1 MFMENNNV
9 NETVEQTKVISTK
22 SFHINYIQVFLS
34 AFLIFGLATIPS
46 LLTSKGIWI
55 YYGDFNVQ
63 QIPFYMHVQNAV
75 KTGNFLYD
83 WSTDLGGSFLGCY
96 SFYLTGSPFF
106 WLTCLFPNAAVPYLM
121 PWISALK
128 YAVMATTA
136 FAFAK
141 RYVKTEAGAYIAS
154 LLFAFSGYSG
164 AVLVYNHFHD
174 AMAFFP
180 LYLITFEDC
189 MEKKKR
195 VPFVLMTTL
204 MLVINYFFFV
214 GTVVFLAI
222 YYVAKYVLVKEATK
236 EKVKMLFRALYCG
249 VTGVA
254 LAGIY
259 IIPSIYYT
267 LHNSRL
273 SQILSGYDLIAYSEP
288 TMIWGIIK
296 NMVMLPDISGLNSML
311 NQSYSRVSGVAAYI
325 PFFSIAL
332 VIAFF
337 LYKKKEDKNVAFLKR
352 LMIIC
357 GVFAA
362 VPMLNAAFSAL
373 NQEYYAR
380 WFYMPVLF
388 MAIMTA
394 SVIEEREEAHDS
406 MQTGAI
412 AVFII
417 TAVISI
423 MALLPSV
430 NEDGEI
436 VLLGSLSNYEQL
448 ISEIVFSF
456 IMIILLFVYT
466 FKWYK
471 KNIAFSVILVI
482 CACFATTE
490 TMFITGT
497 LCVPNERK
505 GPFTEQAIKGESPL
519 PDDGTFYRIETD
531 EDIYNYPMFWD
542 AHSITSFI
550 STVPDSVFAV
560 YESQDYGRSVVS
572 NMWKTRIGFRAI
584 TSARYYV
591 STTKTAI
598 ETIGRLEDIKDLKDY
613 SVFFDENGYK
623 VYENGNYI
631 PMGFTFE
638 EYVTEEEYEQA
649 ENTAQ
654 NKDKLL
660 TKFIVLSEEDAEDY
674 GKILSHG
681 SLENNTSFGYNGLA
695 KECKKRRENA
705 CSSFTADSRGFTA
718 SIDLEKENLVFFSVP
733 YEEGFKAYVDGEETQ
748 IIKADFGFMAVDVK
762 EGTHKI
768 EFKYSLSGL
777 KYGKLMSLAGI
788 VLLVA
793 MLGYAVAENIVKKKK
808 DNENSIDSSVDLC

>member
-1 MFMENNNV
+1 MENNNAYG
-9 NETVEQTKVISTK
+9 TVESIENVPTR
-22 SFHINYIQVFLS
+22 SFHINYIQVFLA
-34 AFLIFGLATIPS
+34 AFVIFGIATIPS
-46 LLTSKGIWI
+46 LITSKGIWI

-75 KTGNFLYD
+75 RNGNFLYD

-106 WLTCLFPNAAVPYLM
+106 WLACLFPNAAVPYLM

-136 FAFAK
+136 FAFSK
-141 RYVKTEAGAYIAS
+141 RYLKTDAGAFIAS

-195 VPFVLMTTL
+195 LPFVLMTTL
-204 MLVINYFFFV
+204 MLVINYFFFA
-214 GTVVFLAI
+214 GTVVFLVI
-222 YYVAKYVLVKEATK
+222 YFFAKYVFTPETIK
-236 EKVKMLFRALYCG
+236 EKVKMLFRAVYG
-249 VTGVA
+249 GITGVA
-254 LAGIY
+254 LVGVY

-273 SQILSGYDLIAYSEP
+273 SRTLSGYDLIAYSEP

-296 NMVMLPDISGLNSML
+296 NMVMLPDVSGLNSML

-325 PFFSIAL
+325 PFFSIAF

-337 LYKKKEDKNVAFLKR
+337 LFKRKEDKNAAFLKR
-352 LMIIC
+352 LLIIC

-380 WFYMPVLF
+380 WFYMPVLV
-388 MAIMTA
+388 MAVMTA
-394 SVIEEREEAHDS
+394 SVIEERKEAGNS

-412 AVFII
+412 VVFII
-417 TAVISI
+417 TAIISI

-430 NEDGEI
+430 TEEGET

-456 IMIILLFVYT
+456 VMVVLLFVYT

-471 KNIAFSVILVI
+471 KDMSFSIILVI
-482 CACFATTE
+482 CACFVTTE

-497 LCVPNERK
+497 LCVPVERK
-505 GPFTEQAIKGESPL
+505 GPFVEQAVKGESPF

-542 AHSITSFI
+542 EHSITSFI
-550 STVPDSVFAV
+550 STVPDSVFAI
-560 YESQDYGRSVVS
+560 YESQDYGRTVVS
-572 NMWKTRIGFRAI
+572 NIWKTRVGFRAI
-584 TSARYYV
+584 TSTKYYL

-613 SVFFDENGYK
+613 TEISDENGYK
-623 VYENGNYI
+623 IYENGNYI

-649 ENTAQ
+649 ENSAQ

-660 TKFIVLSEEDAEDY
+660 TRFLILSEEDAEEY
-674 GKILSHG
+674 EKLLSHG

-695 KECKKRRENA
+695 KECKKRRENS
-705 CSSFTADSRGFTA
+705 CSSFNADSKGFTA
-718 SIDLEKENLVFFSVP
+718 TIDLEKENLVFFSVP
-733 YEEGFKAYVDGEETQ
+733 YEEGFKAYVDGKETK
-748 IIKADFGFMAVDVK
+748 IVKADFGFMAVPVM
-762 EGTHKI
+762 EGQHTI
-768 EFKYSLSGL
+768 EFRYSLSGL
-777 KYGKLMSLAGI
+777 KDGCFLSLAGV
-788 VLLVA
+788 VLFAA
-793 MLGYAVAENIVKKKK
+793 MLGYTVVEKVGKKKK
-808 DNENSIDSSVDLC
+808 DNENSIDSSEDLC